1 MVALFFSTC
10 TLSLLHGLLCVAVL
24 LPSLSSFSL

>member
-1 MVALFFSTC
+1 MVALFFSIC

-24 LPSLSSFSL
+24 PSLSSFSP